1 MILFS
6 SQKKKKKKKIQNQT
20 SAFKYCA
27 LWVVTHLFMLYF
39 TSWRV
44 LFGDLA
50 SSVIHSGCFINR
62 FMTNWVAWAGTFE
75 SEEVKSF
82 NKIMTIPCLSW
93 TQGLHY
99 GMVVKLMIWCMQI
112 ASLYG
117 RENQSKA
124 QEKNKDNKTA
134 SLEFSSHECSSIY
147 LCW

>member
-6 SQKKKKKKKIQNQT
+6 REKKKKYKIKLLCLSIAPCESWHT
-20 SAFKYCA
+20 Y
-27 LWVVTHLFMLYF
+27 LMLYF

-50 SSVIHSGCFINR
+50 SSVIHSGCLINR

-93 TQGLHY
+93 TQGLHH

-124 QEKNKDNKTA
+124 QEKDKDNKTA